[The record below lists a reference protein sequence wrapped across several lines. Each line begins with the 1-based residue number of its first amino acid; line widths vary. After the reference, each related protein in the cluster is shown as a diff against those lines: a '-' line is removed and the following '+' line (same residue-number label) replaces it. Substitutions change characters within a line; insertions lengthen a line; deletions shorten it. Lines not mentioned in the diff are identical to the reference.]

1 MAALTQEQDD
11 FSKVNSLISFKNEEN
26 GLLYFTIEN
35 TNVSFVNAVRRTILS
50 DTPTLVFKCFPDDK
64 NDATFHTN
72 TTRLNNEVLKQRLQ
86 CIPIHINDI
95 SLPYQELVVEIN
107 VKNDTENTMD
117 VTTEH
122 FRVKNEKTGKY
133 LTDNVMRKM
142 FPPCPITKEYIL
154 FARLRPKVST
164 IIPGEE
170 LSINAKMSLNTASE
184 DGSFNVASI
193 CSYRCS
199 PDNIAQDSAWQQELA
214 NMPEEEKTNAST
226 LEMLKKNWYNH
237 KGLRYYKKDSFDF
250 KLESVGV
257 YSNNELII
265 KACDI
270 IIESIESLSDKAIAG
285 ELLPVEKSISTI
297 KNAVDIKLENIDY
310 TIGKIIECVLHDN
323 YYQGGVSKI
332 LSYVGFRKNH
342 PHDAY
347 SIIRLGFFDTEI
359 EASTAEKAREIIHE
373 CCSHAKNVINN
384 IKQDFVD

>member
-1 MAALTQEQDD
+1 MANLAQTQDE
-11 FSKVNSLISFKNEEN
+11 FSKVNSLISFKNEES

-50 DTPTLVFKCFPDDK
+50 DIPTLVFHCFPDDK
-64 NDATFHTN
+64 NDATFNAN

-95 SLPYQELVVEIN
+95 SLPYQELVVEID

-133 LTDNVMRKM
+133 LTDTIIKKM
-142 FPPCPITKEYIL
+142 FPSCPITKEYIL

-170 LSINAKMSLNTASE
+170 LSINAKMSLHTASE

-199 PDNIAQDSAWQQELA
+199 PDKMAQDSAWQQELA
-214 NMPEEEKTNAST
+214 NISEEEKTNAT
-226 LEMLKKNWYNH
+226 ALEMLKKNWYNH
-237 KGLRYYKKDSFDF
+237 AGLRYHKEGSFDF

-257 YSNNELII
+257 FSNNELII

-270 IIESIESLSDKAIAG
+270 ITESIETLANKAIAG
-285 ELLPVEKSISTI
+285 ESLSVEKSISTI

-323 YYQGGVSKI
+323 YYQGNVSKI

-342 PHDAY
+342 PHDAH
-347 SIIRLGFFDTEI
+347 SIIRLGFIDTEI
-359 EASTAEKAREIIHE
+359 EASAAEKAREIIHE
-373 CCSHAKNVINN
+373 CCNHAKQVINN
-384 IKQDFVD
+384 IKQDFLG

>member
-1 MAALTQEQDD
+1 MTHLAQNQDE

-35 TNVSFVNAVRRTILS
+35 TNVSFVNAIRRTILS
-50 DTPTLVFKCFPDDK
+50 DTPTLVFNCFPDNK
-64 NDATFHTN
+64 NNATFNTN

-86 CIPIHINDI
+86 CIPIHINDV
-95 SLPYQELVVEIN
+95 SLPYQELVVEID

-133 LTDNVMRKM
+133 LTDTITKKM
-142 FPPCPITKEYIL
+142 FPSCPITKEYIL

-170 LSINAKMSLNTASE
+170 LSINAKMSLHTASE

-199 PDNIAQDSAWQQELA
+199 PDTIAQDSAWQKELA

-237 KGLRYYKKDSFDF
+237 KGLRYYKADSFDF
-250 KLESVGV
+250 KLESIGV
-257 YSNNELII
+257 FSNTELIR

-270 IIESIESLSDKAIAG
+270 IIESIESLSDKAAG

-323 YYQGGVSKI
+323 YYQGKVSKI

-347 SIIRLGFFDTEI
+347 SIIRLGFIDTEI
-359 EASTAEKAREIIHE
+359 KASTTAREIIHE
-373 CCSHAKNVINN
+373 CCNHAKQVINN
-384 IKQDFVD
+384 IKQDFIN